1 MQVISTDLQKEVFTL
16 NTLTEN
22 QKGFFKNHKTKPL

>member
-1 MQVISTDLQKEVFTL
+1 LQKEVFTL